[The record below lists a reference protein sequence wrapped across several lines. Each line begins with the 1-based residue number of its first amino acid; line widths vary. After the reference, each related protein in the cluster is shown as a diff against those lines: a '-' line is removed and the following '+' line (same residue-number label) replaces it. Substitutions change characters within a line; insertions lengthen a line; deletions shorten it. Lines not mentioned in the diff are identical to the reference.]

1 MYIFFL
7 IFFSNF
13 LISDNIDSLFD
24 GNSKEVHFDIL
35 NDATNINANVQSN
48 IEEISQKQR
57 DVIVDF
63 LDMGEMEY
71 SISMAQSY
79 CYSIK
84 DKDGL
89 NDCMSG
95 IQLAKEDISMA
106 QSYCY
111 NIKDKDGLNGCM
123 SGIQLAKEDISMAQ
137 SYCYNIKDKDGLNG
151 CMSGVNIIGFF
162 LKKAEEDNSYSRSE
176 VVQIEQNIKQIETEL
191 DSDKSEVLAMIR
203 ELEACRSEG
212 CLDDPETKELYL
224 QLKGDL

>member
-123 SGIQLAKEDISMAQ
+123 SG
-137 SYCYNIKDKDGLNG
+137 
-151 CMSGVNIIGFF
+151 VNIIGFF